1 MIITKKLIKFVSNN
15 YEFWKIYLLTKIL
28 YLLYL
33 LSTHL
38 LVLPLAPARILRIFG
53 IFGLGTLNRFISI
66 LLSRHR
72 VRMCYRC
79 WWECRWSS
87 RAGVTWE
94 ESPSWRAPT
103 VSTTTWSW
111 VCFSSL
117 SSTCSSPR
125 SAPPPPSP
133 PPSRSRDQCCCC

>member
-1 MIITKKLIKFVSNN
+1 MSFEK
-15 YEFWKIYLLTKIL
+15 YIYLLIF
-28 YLLYL
+28 YIYCI
-33 LSTHL
+33 SYQ
-38 LVLPLAPARILRIFG
+38 LAYSSSCLRRQRGFNIFG
-53 IFGLGTLNRFISI
+53 IFGLGTSNRFISL

-72 VRMCYRC
+72 VRVCYRC

-103 VSTTTWSW
+103 ASTTTWSW

-133 PPSRSRDQCCCC
+133 PPSRSRDQCC